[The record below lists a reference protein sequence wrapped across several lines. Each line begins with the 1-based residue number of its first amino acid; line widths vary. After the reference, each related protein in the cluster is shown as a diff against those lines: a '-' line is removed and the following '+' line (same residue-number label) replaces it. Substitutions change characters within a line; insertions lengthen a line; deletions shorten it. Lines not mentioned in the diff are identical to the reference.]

1 MSWWSEALAD
11 RRQAVPENPR
21 VPRIPQP
28 PPADDLGDL
37 VEQARAAMLK
47 ATPARSVAER
57 FGHAPGQD
65 IATTARRPGPAAGE
79 AQPSQMN
86 LSPQERAMVVEL
98 GVRAGRFADTERAK
112 AARDHAAE
120 VRQLIK
126 DHAWDITEDTTPRRV
141 QPAHI
146 AGSTYQR

>member
-28 PPADDLGDL
+28 PPADDLSDL
-37 VEQARAAMLK
+37 VEQARAAMQK
-47 ATPARSVAER
+47 AAPARSFEER

-65 IATTARRPGPAAGE
+65 IGTTARRPGPVSERSGDVL
-79 AQPSQMN
+79 S
-86 LSPQERAMVVEL
+86 LSPAERAMVVEL
-98 GVRAGRFADTERAK
+98 GTRAGRFENTERAR
-112 AARDHAAE
+112 AAREHAAQ
-120 VRQLIK
+120 VQQLIS
-126 DHAWDITEDTTPRRV
+126 DHAWDITEDSTPRRV
-141 QPAHI
+141 QPSHI